1 MKNKR
6 LKLIYII
13 FSAAVLV
20 SLIVLFILGRTE
32 TVNGYICCAAVLLL
46 IILWFYISRI
56 ARNKQEMLLPE
67 IYEEAVLAGKIQEN
81 RDPHSVYFLIFETK
95 NGERLTFRVS
105 LETYAV
111 LDKGE
116 KGILK
121 YKKISDKNSYL
132 SLIFSEFE
140 KL

>member
-1 MKNKR
+1 
-6 LKLIYII
+6 
-13 FSAAVLV
+13 
-20 SLIVLFILGRTE
+20 
-32 TVNGYICCAAVLLL
+32 
-46 IILWFYISRI
+46 
-56 ARNKQEMLLPE
+56 MLLPE

-81 RDPHSVYFLIFETK
+81 RGPDSVYFLIFETK

-121 YKKISDKNSYL
+121 YKKISGKNSYL